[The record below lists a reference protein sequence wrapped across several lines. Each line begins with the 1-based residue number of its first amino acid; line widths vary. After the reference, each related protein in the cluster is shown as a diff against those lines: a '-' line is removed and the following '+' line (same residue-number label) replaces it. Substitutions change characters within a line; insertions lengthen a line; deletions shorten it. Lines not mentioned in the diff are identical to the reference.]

1 MAAVQD
7 ELLNPPSAATIR
19 IASGSP
25 GVRAAMLSTWL
36 HGRRQAPVFNSG
48 SASEFHIAG
57 IAVRLSCDE
66 VMKAARDELEKS
78 PPAARRFSTWSVL
91 VDDEMIS
98 PKWLLNI
105 ATGIPVSRFST
116 HTACRVLARLGL
128 DVRAI

>member
-1 MAAVQD
+1 MAAIQD
-7 ELLNPPSAATIR
+7 ELLSPPSAASIR

-36 HGRRQAPVFNSG
+36 HGSRQAPAFQSG
-48 SASEFHIAG
+48 SSSAFQVG
-57 IAVRLSCDE
+57 GVTVQLSHGT
-66 VMKAARDELEKS
+66 VMKFARDELEKS
-78 PPAARRFSTWSVL
+78 PAAARRFSTWSVM
-91 VDDEMIS
+91 VDDEMVS